1 MQQVVFFSAD
11 FEKEMEN
18 SGKNGNGKSFFQ
30 PVEVNFQEPYA
41 RQQEI
46 LEKYKGTELGL
57 PEEWFH
63 FDDRIQVNILEKVL
77 QVEGNPK
84 MLLLLPKGGTPV
96 KLIVNDDYAENP
108 MLTVRFITNIN
119 FGDQEAVKAFEQE
132 CDEKLVRF
140 QGNIQLLNEQVK
152 AFKQLKEEKGRVP
165 AGKS

>member
-18 SGKNGNGKSFFQ
+18 GVKNGSGRSFFQ
-30 PVEVNFQEPYA
+30 PVKADLQNPYA

-46 LEKYKGTELGL
+46 LEKYKGVELGL

-63 FDDRIQVNILEKVL
+63 YDDRIQVNILEKSIPI
-77 QVEGNPK
+77 EGNPK
-84 MLLLLPKGGTPV
+84 MLLYMPKGGTPV
-96 KLIVNDDYAENP
+96 KLIVNDDYTENP
-108 MLTVRFITNIN
+108 ILTVRFITNIN

-140 QGNIQLLNEQVK
+140 QGNLQLLNEQVK
-152 AFKQLKEEKGRVP
+152 AFAERFPKEEV
-165 AGKS
+165 S